1 MRFMIMHKLTPTLE
15 AGVMPTPAEIAEI
28 HGMMGEAG
36 AAGILRGGDGL
47 RPSRLRQHV
56 VYRGGLRTVT
66 EGPFEGLGELPASV
80 LSLTVRTR
88 DEALAWLDRVAA
100 IQGDLEVVLGLC
112 TEAWDLGFAPKPAD
126 PPLRLLAV
134 FHADA
139 RTERDEPLAPE
150 ALAALSALFEDM
162 RKADVLR
169 GAETLRSSRYGAKI
183 LLENGATSIVDGPF
197 AESKELLSGYGI
209 FELPSKQ
216 QAVEWGARWARV
228 VRVHEVEVRELVD

>member
-15 AGVMPTPAEIAEI
+15 AGVMPSPEEIAEI

-36 AAGILRGGDGL
+36 AAGLLRGGNGL

-56 VYRGGLRTVT
+56 VYRGGKRTVT
-66 EGPFEGLGELPASV
+66 EGPFEGLGELPASF
-80 LSLTVRTR
+80 LSLQVRTR

-100 IQGDLEVVLGLC
+100 IQGDLELVLGLC
-112 TEAWDLGFAPKPAD
+112 TEAWDLGIAPKPED

-139 RTERDEPLAPE
+139 RTERDQPLEPE
-150 ALAALSALFEDM
+150 ALAALRALFEDM
-162 RKADVLR
+162 RKAGVLH
-169 GAETLRSSRYGAKI
+169 GVETLRSSRHGARI
-183 LLENGATSIVDGPF
+183 FVEQGAASTVDGPF
-197 AESKELLSGYGI
+197 AESKQLLSGYAI

-216 QAVEWGARWARV
+216 EAVEWGRRWAHT
-228 VRVHEVEVRELVD
+228 VRVHEVEVREC